1 MRAVV
6 AVLLCVAA
14 VHAALWGVFRQ
25 EQQAPDFKGIL
36 PSLSYAPFEPGHIVA
51 DVAADSEKVRAD
63 LKKLATLTRAVR
75 LYASTEGNELV
86 PPVAAEFGLKVTV
99 GAWIDKDSNRN
110 NREIEAAINLA
121 RHNSNVIGVV
131 AGNETVYRGEQVP
144 IENLGSVPETGLE
157 PDETARILRE
167 ESERIR
173 DAEAQPA
180 DKKTDALKW
189 ATAEN
194 NVHRLIKLVQRIKKS
209 VNVPVTT
216 GEIWNIWRDH
226 PQLANSV
233 DFIAAHVLP
242 YWENFTDKQAVDQ
255 AVDRYQLLRDQFP
268 GKRIMIAEFGW
279 PSAGYNLRNAD
290 PGPFEQAVVLRN
302 FVARAEAIGME
313 YNVVEA
319 IDQPWKFFE
328 GGVGPYWGILNAERE
343 PKFAWAGPVVNENY
357 WKLAIIAVLVGILLS
372 LPILRLERATAM
384 QALLLSA
391 AANGVG
397 AWVATVFAYW
407 AGHYFVFGSA
417 FALTLG
423 LILLVPLVLI
433 AMARIEEIAAIA
445 FGRNPRRLIVQGV
458 MGQGLMGEG
467 PAAVGGEVSA
477 NAFPKV
483 SIHVPAYFEPPDM
496 LKQTLDAVS
505 RLDYPN
511 FECVVI
517 INNTPDPEFWQP
529 IQDHCRAL
537 GERFKFINAEK
548 VEGFKAGA
556 LRLAMERT
564 AVDAE
569 IIGIIDADYVVQPD
583 WLKDLVPV
591 FADPRVGLVQAPQ
604 DHRDGDRSLM
614 HYIMNG
620 EYAGFF
626 DIGMVQ
632 RNEANAIIVHGTM
645 CLIRRAAMDM
655 AGGWAGD
662 TICEDTDLGLA
673 IIEHGWLTHYT
684 NHRYGHGLLP
694 DTYEAFK
701 KQRHRWAYGGFQIV
715 KKHWRRFLPGA
726 SRLSPD
732 QRREFALGWLNWLG
746 AESLGVVV
754 AILNLIWVP
763 IVAFADIAIPDKI
776 LTLPIIASFAVSLL
790 HFVVLYRLRV
800 PVKIGQMLG
809 AMVAAMSVQWTVSRA
824 VANGLI
830 TDHLAFART
839 SKGGFSLVSVEFQAF
854 WEAVIGILLLAGAAV
869 LVITNNDKQVREIYV
884 FAAVLV
890 LESLP
895 FLSAVAIAI
904 LENSR
909 INAFSFWRNTG
920 VRTAELI
927 GLRPVAMPTVASA
940 SPPVASEI
948 RREAN

>member
-6 AVLLCVAA
+6 AVLLFVTT
-14 VHAALWGVFRQ
+14 VHAGMWAGFRDK
-25 EQQAPDFKGIL
+25 QQAPDFRGVL
-36 PSLSYAPFEPGHIVA
+36 PSVSYAPFEGTGHP
-51 DVAADSEKVRAD
+51 DVDNLPSVEKIRAD
-63 LKKLATLTRAVR
+63 LKKLAPLTRAIR
-75 LYASTEGNELV
+75 LYSSTGGVELV
-86 PPVAAEFGLKVTV
+86 PPIAAEFGLKVTV
-99 GAWIDKDSNRN
+99 GAWIDKNVDRN
-110 NREIEAAINLA
+110 EREIDAAINLA
-121 RHNSNVIGVV
+121 KRNSNVIGIVV
-131 AGNETVYRGEQVP
+131 GNETIYRGEQKVDDL
-144 IENLGSVPETGLE
+144 IE
-157 PDETARILRE
+157 
-167 ESERIR
+167 
-173 DAEAQPA
+173 
-180 DKKTDALKW
+180 
-189 ATAEN
+189 
-194 NVHRLIKLVQRIKKS
+194 LIKRVKKS

-216 GEIWNIWRDH
+216 GEIWNIWRDF
-226 PQLANSV
+226 PQLGYSV

-255 AVDRYQLLRDQFP
+255 AVSMYQLLRDQFP
-268 GKRIMIAEFGW
+268 GKRIVIAEFGW

-290 PGPFEQAVVLRN
+290 PGPFQQAAVLRN
-302 FVARAEAIGME
+302 FVTRADAIGME
-313 YNVVEA
+313 YNIVEA

-328 GGVGPYWGILNAERE
+328 GGVGPYWGILNAARE
-343 PKFAWAGPVVNENY
+343 SKFAWTGPIVNPDY
-357 WKLAIIAVLVGILLS
+357 WKLAVIAVLVGILMS
-372 LPILRLERATAM
+372 LPILRLAQPTAM
-384 QALLLSA
+384 QALMLSSA
-391 AANGVG
+391 ANAVG
-397 AWVATVFAYW
+397 AWAATVFAYW

-433 AMARIEEIAAIA
+433 AMARIEEIAAIG
-445 FGRNPRRLIVQGV
+445 FGRAPRRLLVKGA
-458 MGQGLMGEG
+458 GL
-467 PAAVGGEVSA
+467 VGSED
-477 NAFPKV
+477 FPKV
-483 SIHVPAYFEPPDM
+483 SIHVPAYCEPPEM
-496 LKQTLDAVS
+496 LKQTLDAVA

-517 INNTPDPEFWQP
+517 INNTPDPAFWQP

-556 LRLAMERT
+556 LRIAMDRT

-569 IIGIIDADYVVQPD
+569 IIGVIDADYVVEPD
-583 WLKDLVPV
+583 WLKDLVPI

-614 HYIMNG
+614 HYVMNG

-645 CLIRRAAMDM
+645 CLMRRAAMDM

-715 KKHWRRFLPGA
+715 KKHWRRFLPRA
-726 SRLSPD
+726 SRLTPD

-746 AESLGVVV
+746 AESLGVLV

-776 LTLPIIASFAVSLL
+776 LTLPIIAAFVVSLV
-790 HFVVLYRLRV
+790 HFAVLYRLRV
-800 PVKIGQMLG
+800 PVKWGQMLG
-809 AMVAAMSVQWTVSRA
+809 AMIAAMSVQWTVSRA

-830 TDHLAFART
+830 TEHLAFART
-839 SKGGFSLVSVEFQAF
+839 SKGGLSRMSIEFQAF
-854 WEAVIGILLLAGAAV
+854 WEAVIGVLLLVGAAV
-869 LVITNNDKQVREIYV
+869 LVVTNSFKEVREIYV

-909 INAFSFWRNTG
+909 VNSFAFWRSTG
-920 VRTAELI
+920 IRAAELI
-927 GLRPVAMPTVASA
+927 GLRPVALPTVVGTSQ
-940 SPPVASEI
+940 PVATEI
-948 RREAN
+948 HPEVR

>member
-1 MRAVV
+1 MRVVV
-6 AVLLCVAA
+6 AVLLVVAA
-14 VHAALWGVFRQ
+14 VHAAMWGLLREKQ
-25 EQQAPDFKGIL
+25 AAPDFKGIL
-36 PSLSYAPFEPGHIVA
+36 PSVSYAPFEGTAHP
-51 DVAADSEKVRAD
+51 DVDNIPNTDRIRSD
-63 LKKLATLTRAVR
+63 LKTLSGLTRAIR
-75 LYASTEGNELV
+75 LYSSTGGVELV
-86 PPVAAEFGLKVTV
+86 PPIANEVGLKVTV
-99 GAWIDKDSNRN
+99 GAWIDKNVDRN
-110 NREIEAAINLA
+110 EREMLSAIELA
-121 RHNSNVIGVV
+121 KRNGNVNGIVV
-131 AGNETVYRGEQVP
+131 GNETIYRGEQK
-144 IENLGSVPETGLE
+144 IE
-157 PDETARILRE
+157 D
-167 ESERIR
+167 
-173 DAEAQPA
+173 
-180 DKKTDALKW
+180 
-189 ATAEN
+189 
-194 NVHRLIKLVQRIKKS
+194 LIKLIQRVKGS

-216 GEIWNIWRDH
+216 GEIWNIWLEH
-226 PQLANSV
+226 PELASSV
-233 DFIAAHVLP
+233 DFIAAHILP
-242 YWENFTDKQAVDQ
+242 YWEGFSDKQAVDQ
-255 AVDRYQLLRDQFP
+255 ALIIYQKLRDAFP
-268 GKRIMIAEFGW
+268 GKRIVIAEFGW
-279 PSAGYNLRNAD
+279 PSAGYNLQKAV
-290 PGPFEQAVVLRN
+290 PGPFEQAVTLRN
-302 FVARAEAIGME
+302 FVSRAEAIGME
-313 YNVVEA
+313 YNIVEA

-328 GGVGPYWGILNAERE
+328 GGVGPYWGILNAARE
-343 PKFAWAGPVVNENY
+343 PKFAWSGPVVDEAY
-357 WKLAIIAVLVGILLS
+357 WKLAIVALLVGVLLS
-372 LPILRLERATAM
+372 LPILRLAQPTVLQSLM
-384 QALLLSA
+384 LSA

-407 AGHYFVFGSA
+407 TGHYFVFGSA

-433 AMARIEEIAAIA
+433 AMARIEEIAAVA
-445 FGRNPRRLIVQGV
+445 FGRNPRRLIVK
-458 MGQGLMGEG
+458 GEPPLA
-467 PAAVGGEVSA
+467 PATIGEA
-477 NAFPKV
+477 IAFPKV
-483 SIHVPAYFEPPDM
+483 SIHIPAYFEPPEM

-548 VEGFKAGA
+548 VQGFKAGA
-556 LRLAMERT
+556 LRIAMDRT
-564 AVDAE
+564 AADAE
-569 IIGIIDADYVVQPD
+569 IIGVIDADYVVQSD

-604 DHRDGDRSLM
+604 DHRDGGRSLM

-655 AGGWAGD
+655 SGGWAGD

-746 AESLGVVV
+746 AESLGVLV

-776 LTLPIIASFAVSLL
+776 LTLPIIAAFIVSLV
-790 HFVVLYRLRV
+790 HFTVLYRLRV
-800 PVKIGQMLG
+800 PVKWGQMLG
-809 AMVAAMSVQWTVSRA
+809 AMIAAMSVQWTVSRA

-830 TDHLAFART
+830 TEHLPFART
-839 SKGGFSLVSVEFQAF
+839 SKGGLSRMSIEFQAF
-854 WEAVIGILLLAGAAV
+854 WEAVIGVLLLVGAAV
-869 LVITNNDKQVREIYV
+869 LIATNNYKEVREIYV

-909 INAFSFWRNTG
+909 ANEFSFWRNSG
-920 VRTAELI
+920 IRAAELI
-927 GLRPVAMPTVASA
+927 GLRPVSMPTVAGS
-940 SPPVASEI
+940 SQPVPSEV
-948 RREAN
+948 RQEAN